1 MNQEHEILFEI
12 RKLDDET
19 RWEAVEA
26 RDARFNDIFVYGV
39 RSTGIYCKPSC
50 PSRRPRREQVV
61 FLDSPEE
68 AEGGGFRA
76 CRRCNPRKTSARDP
90 LTEMVLAACRA
101 IEAHIDQG
109 AGAISLADLSERLG
123 VSPHQLHRAFKR
135 ITGVTPHQY
144 ASAHRLEQFKAL
156 LRAGDDITGAIYE
169 AGYGSSSRLYEKNSA
184 SLGMTPATYRRGGKG
199 MSIDY
204 TIVDS
209 PLGRLLVAATA
220 RGVCAVSFG
229 DEDEA
234 LESALRAEYP
244 AATLRR
250 DATDLKALVAAL
262 LGHLDGEQPR
272 LDLPLDLRATAFQLR
287 VWEEMRKIPYGS
299 TRSYKEI
306 AEAIGRPTATR
317 AVARAC
323 ATNPVALINPCHRV
337 IRGDGALSGYRWGL
351 GRKELLLTREAGA
364 KKR

>member
-1 MNQEHEILFEI
+1 
-12 RKLDDET
+12 
-19 RWEAVEA
+19 
-26 RDARFNDIFVYGV
+26 
-39 RSTGIYCKPSC
+39 
-50 PSRRPRREQVV
+50 
-61 FLDSPEE
+61 
-68 AEGGGFRA
+68 
-76 CRRCNPRKTSARDP
+76 
-90 LTEMVLAACRA
+90 
-101 IEAHIDQG
+101 
-109 AGAISLADLSERLG
+109 
-123 VSPHQLHRAFKR
+123 
-135 ITGVTPHQY
+135 
-144 ASAHRLEQFKAL
+144 
-156 LRAGDDITGAIYE
+156 
-169 AGYGSSSRLYEKNSA
+169 
-184 SLGMTPATYRRGGKG
+184 

-229 DEDEA
+229 DEDKA

-250 DATDLKALVAAL
+250 DATDLKAWVAAL

-337 IRGDGALSGYRWGL
+337 IRGDGTLSGYRWGL
-351 GRKELLLTREAGA
+351 GRKELLLTREAGG